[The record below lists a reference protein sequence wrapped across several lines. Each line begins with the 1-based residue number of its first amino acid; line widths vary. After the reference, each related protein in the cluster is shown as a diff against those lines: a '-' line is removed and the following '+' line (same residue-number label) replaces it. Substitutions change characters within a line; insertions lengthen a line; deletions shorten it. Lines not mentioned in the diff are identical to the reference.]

1 MAREATLDEVFERL
15 ESTIE
20 KLEQE
25 DISLEES
32 FKLYKEGMKLIKSCN
47 DKIDK
52 VEKEVLKLNEAGE
65 LEVFDERGDRKPY
78 KGD

>member
-1 MAREATLDEVFERL
+1 MAKEQTLEQAFEKL
-15 ESTIE
+15 EDMIG

-32 FKLYKEGMKLIKSCN
+32 FKIYKEGMKLIKSCN

-52 VEKEVLKLNEAGE
+52 VEKEVLKLNENGE
-65 LEVFDERGDRKPY
+65 LDEF
-78 KGD
+78 

>member
-1 MAREATLDEVFERL
+1 MAEELTLEQTFEKL
-15 ESTIE
+15 EHTIQ

-32 FKLYKEGMKLIKSCN
+32 FKLYKKGMEMIKFCN

-52 VEKEVLKLNEAGE
+52 VEKDVLKLDRNGE
-65 LEVFDERGDRKPY
+65 LDVF
-78 KGD
+78 

>member
-1 MAREATLDEVFERL
+1 MAKEQTLDQSFEKL
-15 ESTIE
+15 EEMIG

-32 FKLYKEGMKLIKSCN
+32 FKLYKEGMKLINYCN

-52 VEKEVLKLNEAGE
+52 VEKEVLKLNENGE
-65 LEVFDERGDRKPY
+65 LDEF
-78 KGD
+78 

>member
-1 MAREATLDEVFERL
+1 MAKEQAFEKL
-15 ESTIE
+15 EEMIGD
-20 KLEQE
+20 LEQE

-52 VEKEVLKLNEAGE
+52 VEKEVLKLNENGE
-65 LEVFDERGDRKPY
+65 LDEF
-78 KGD
+78 

>member
-1 MAREATLDEVFERL
+1 MERELTLDEPFEKL
-15 ESTIE
+15 ETAIG

-32 FKLYKEGMKLIKSCN
+32 FRLYKEGMKLIQSCN

-52 VEKEVLKLNEAGE
+52 VEKEVLKLNERGE
-65 LEVFDERGDRKPY
+65 LEEFG
-78 KGD
+78 

>member
-1 MAREATLDEVFERL
+1 MAKEQTLEQAFEKL
-15 ESTIE
+15 EEMIG

-52 VEKEVLKLNEAGE
+52 VEKEVLKLNENGE
-65 LEVFDERGDRKPY
+65 LDEF
-78 KGD
+78 

>member
-1 MAREATLDEVFERL
+1 MAKEQTLEQAFEKL
-15 ESTIE
+15 EEMIGN
-20 KLEQE
+20 LEQE

-52 VEKEVLKLNEAGE
+52 VEKEVLKLNENGE
-65 LEVFDERGDRKPY
+65 LDEF
-78 KGD
+78 

>member
-1 MAREATLDEVFERL
+1 MAREQTLEQSFEKL
-15 ESTIE
+15 EATIE

-47 DKIDK
+47 DRIDR
-52 VEKEVLKLNEAGE
+52 VEKEVLRLNEDGE
-65 LEVFDERGDRKPY
+65 LDGF
-78 KGD
+78 

>member
-1 MAREATLDEVFERL
+1 MAKEQTLDQSFEKL
-15 ESTIE
+15 EEMIG

-47 DKIDK
+47 DRIDK
-52 VEKEVLKLNEAGE
+52 VEKEVLKLNENGE
-65 LEVFDERGDRKPY
+65 LDEF
-78 KGD
+78 